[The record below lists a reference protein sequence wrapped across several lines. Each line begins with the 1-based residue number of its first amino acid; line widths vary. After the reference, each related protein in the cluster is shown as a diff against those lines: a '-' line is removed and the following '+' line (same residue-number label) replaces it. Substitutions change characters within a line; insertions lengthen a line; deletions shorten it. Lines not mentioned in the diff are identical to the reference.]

1 MKRRHFDNHS
11 RKIRIVGWEIECCD
25 CCGLII
31 INASSKKNRED
42 FSSQTVKRK
51 ITVVFKEAF
60 RFLVA
65 RD

>member
-1 MKRRHFDNHS
+1 M
-11 RKIRIVGWEIECCD
+11 GWEIECCD

-51 ITVVFKEAF
+51 INSTVVFKEAF